1 LRKKAIAIFLVAV
14 MILAVLSGC
23 GGSQS
28 SQDSNQEPSNGSE
41 STEDS
46 KKPLKF
52 LAYACITGNNAE
64 SGRQVTMAA
73 QTAEWYINNKLG
85 GFPSLG
91 GRPIEIEVLDST
103 SDAATASL
111 PLERALSKGGY
122 TAVIGNS
129 TSKDNL
135 ILGSYTKR
143 TKAKR
148 KELMESVFEIFPILK
163 ERENQLAGTLSGG
176 QQQMLA
182 IGRAMMMDPKLLIL
196 DEPSLGLAPIVVEE
210 VFRILK
216 ELKSRGTSMLI
227 IEQNLVKALQIA
239 DRGYVLETGRIV
251 TSGSSQDLLNNP
263 EVRKAYLGIA

>member
-1 LRKKAIAIFLVAV
+1 MSMLKLERVCAGYGDLKILFDVDINVDEGEVVALV
-14 MILAVLSGC
+14 G
-23 GGSQS
+23 
-28 SQDSNQEPSNGSE
+28 SNGAGKTTILRTISGE
-41 STEDS
+41 LKISSGSIKWFSDDLAS
-46 KKPLKF
+46 KPQWMR
-52 LAYACITGNNAE
+52 AE
-64 SGRQVTMAA
+64 LGIAHIPQGRG
-73 QTAEWYINNKLG
+73 ILG
-85 GFPSLG
+85 TLT
-91 GRPIEIEVLDST
+91 V
-103 SDAATASL
+103 
-111 PLERALSKGGY
+111 
-122 TAVIGNS
+122 
-129 TSKDNL
+129 KDNL